1 MELLRKKHELEKQS
15 AKQEFES
22 FRAKANDEVQR
33 IQSDFQIKFD
43 SQEQSISKMNANF
56 IEKMSSFRSCNDE
69 LSISLENLKS
79 SNTVGLDETK
89 LSFEKELS
97 DLKRANEESKNVIKE
112 QLHAQGASLTLLSY
126 P

>member
-1 MELLRKKHELEKQS
+1 MSLRNRVRKKNLNLSEQ
-15 AKQEFES
+15 
-22 FRAKANDEVQR
+22 KANDEVQR

-79 SNTVGLDETK
+79 RNTAGLDETK
-89 LSFEKELS
+89 LSFEKEL
-97 DLKRANEESKNVIKE
+97 DELKRANEESKNVIKE
-112 QLHAQGASLTLLSY
+112 QLQAQGTSLPVLSY
-126 P
+126 S